1 VRERGVQSRRGRAI
15 EPERVRRSGPP
26 GRPGGGGFWQAL
38 AIVALI
44 VATAG
49 WTTVAVLALRP
60 QPVAQANPTP
70 TAGPSDVAEDTPEP
84 DVASHTVPD
93 LEAQLPRSVG
103 GTALV
108 SQSWTGDQT
117 LADDPFSV
125 TLTAYLTS
133 LGKTPVDLQSAQA
146 YDPAA
151 TVDPTTGVDTGN
163 GIDLGVGVFRLVGSD
178 ATALRDHMIKA
189 WQDGYPDV
197 KITSVTLGGKKV
209 TKGDFGAGAVNSY
222 WYVLGNLV
230 YDVET
235 ADETL
240 ATAAIKTLA
249 DASGSP
255 APSGSSKPP
264 ASPAA
269 SRSPAASP
277 S

>member
-1 VRERGVQSRRGRAI
+1 MRERGVQSRRGRAI
-15 EPERVRRSGPP
+15 EPERVLRAGPP

-60 QPVAQANPTP
+60 QQVAQASP
-70 TAGPSDVAEDTPEP
+70 TATVTPSALDEETPEP

-93 LEAQLPRSVG
+93 LEAQLPASVA

-108 SQSWTGDQT
+108 TQSWTGDQT

-133 LGKTPVDLQSAQA
+133 VGKTPVDLQSAQA
-146 YDPAA
+146 YDPTAA
-151 TVDPTTGVDTGN
+151 VDPTTGVDTGT
-163 GIDLGVGVFRLVGSD
+163 GIDLGVGVFRLVGTD

-222 WYVLGNLV
+222 WYVLGDLV

-240 ATAAIKTLA
+240 ATAAVKTLG
-249 DASGSP
+249 SPTGSP
-255 APSGSSKPP
+255 APSGSSAPP
-264 ASPAA
+264 GSPAA
-269 SRSPAASP
+269 SRSPAASA